1 MVQNQFHGENGYFA
15 LKYKFMLISLS
26 TGHSQTFNWLVCG
39 NISQGVSRLNLLSLL
54 LQLSE

>member
-39 NISQGVSRLNLLSLL
+39 NISQGSLD
-54 LQLSE
+54 